1 MAVYK
6 ITLSASSWTLATAA
20 LWYNTSTPGK
30 FYSDSGATTE
40 AASVQIPTRELY
52 RFNGFYSSTSGGTQ
66 YIDADGNFT
75 AALLSLSITSA
86 KTFYAQGTQVSYKIT
101 LSDNNGSGGDGAL
114 YYRISGGGVYADYLC
129 EGSPAESV
137 TKPSRT
143 NYAFAGYH
151 NGTSTPGTQYIDK
164 DGRLTSDLSSITLT
178 GAKTIY
184 ARWVA
189 PYKVT
194 VSANSGS
201 GGTTA
206 FWFDSVSGGFY
217 SDNNLTDPIT
227 AIVPHTR
234 ECFSFVGCYSSNNT
248 TSTLRV
254 SEDGTIAA
262 DWTPTAAAT
271 IYAQWSRVSWK
282 VTLSKQSGSGGTDAI
297 YYRIDGG
304 GFYLD
309 DLCDLNGPAVQ
320 HVETPTRTGYD
331 FVGYYSASSGGTQYV
346 DADGDFTASLS
357 SLAPTAAQTFYAH
370 WAAHVHTL
378 TFDPN
383 GGTCS
388 TASMSVTY
396 GSAVGTLP
404 TPTSIKGT
412 FAGWYVNGSKITSTT
427 VWSADGDAVA
437 VAAWDLHFGKVT
449 DYFNFASA
457 NLVPISS
464 DSGDGKRR
472 TCSANATWSSGAQS
486 GGAGRYSSG
495 VNDIGGIWRNPTVT
509 YRVVGDVTFTTQLG
523 KAFAATKSGSTMTIS
538 GWMIT
543 SVRVQTAVGKFP
555 TITVSATANEGA
567 DAINLFSVSVSVS
580 ARARAQYLMS
590 AVSGGGNL
598 QTCDIEASC
607 TPVVCAE
614 NNMPC
619 ASDVVQGKYVAKA
632 TTYAPSN
639 DAAPTAGN
647 GFTSVGEPKA
657 CGDKDYPMW
666 SITAE
671 KEIT

>member
-86 KTFYAQGTQVSYKIT
+86 RTFYAQGTQVSYKIT

-143 NYAFAGYH
+143 NYVFAGYH

-227 AIVPHTR
+227 AIIPHTR

-262 DWTPTAAAT
+262 DWVPTAAAT
-271 IYAQWSRVSWK
+271 VYAQWDRVSWPI
-282 VTLSKQSGSGGTDAI
+282 TLNKNSGSGGPDAI
-297 YYRIDGG
+297 YGGVSG
-304 GFYLD
+304 GFWAD
-309 DLCDLNGPAVQ
+309 DLCTERIYSVEIPA
-320 HVETPTRTGYD
+320 RDGYT
-331 FVGYYSASSGGTQYV
+331 FYGYWQTAGGSGNLYV
-346 DADGDFTASLS
+346 KADGTINFSQSVITTGAYTIHAYWDANTYT
-357 SLAPTAAQTFYAH
+357 LA
-370 WAAHVHTL
+370 
-378 TFDPN
+378 FDPN
-383 GGTCS
+383 GGTCD
-388 TASMSVTY
+388 TASKTVKFA
-396 GSAVGTLP
+396 SAVGVLP
-404 TPTSIKGT
+404 VPSHSKAD
-412 FAGWYVNGSKITSTT
+412 FVAWRVNGQQISSSSPWTIASDATAIAEWDFYFGDLTDWFGLASST
-427 VWSADGDAVA
+427 
-437 VAAWDLHFGKVT
+437 LI
-449 DYFNFASA
+449 
-457 NLVPISS
+457 PISS
-464 DSGDGKRR
+464 DAGDNRQR
-472 TCSANATWSSGAQS
+472 IVTRHY
-486 GGAGRYSSG
+486 GRYKYGAYQGADATS
-495 VNDIGGIWRNPTVT
+495 GIWRNPTVR
-509 YRVVGDVTFTTQLG
+509 YMVVGDMTLSLFLG
-523 KAFAATKSGSTMTIS
+523 DAFAATTSGGGMTITGYMIASVSIDTRS
-538 GWMIT
+538 GQFPIVT
-543 SVRVQTAVGKFP
+543 VQG
-555 TITVSATANEGA
+555 TANEGA
-567 DAINLFSVSVSVS
+567 DAINLFTVKVPIL
-580 ARARAQYLMS
+580 ARARAQNLLG
-590 AVSGGGNL
+590 AISGGGDL
-598 QTCDIEASC
+598 QACSLVATCD
-607 TPVVCAE
+607 PVVLAE
-614 NNMPC
+614 NMMPC
-619 ASDVVQGKYVAKA
+619 ASDVVGGRFELNAE
-632 TTYAPSN
+632 TLAPN
-639 DAAPTAGN
+639 REAAPTMAAASTSDNINYG
-647 GFTSVGEPKA
+647 GFTLIDSPAIGEGANYRRYSV
-657 CGDKDYPMW
+657 
-666 SITAE
+666 TAR
-671 KEIT
+671 KEIS